1 MTAAQDNH
9 QLADSK
15 EAPDFAHVNSVL
27 EDEKP
32 SAVEERDYTGTAK
45 KTDPEEIRLVR
56 KLDLWI
62 MPCLCLMYFLNYV
75 DRNAIAQA
83 RLNNLEEDL
92 NMTGTEFN
100 TTVSILFVGY
110 VLMQVPSNML
120 ITKVRPGIYMS
131 AWMLV
136 WAVVSGCTALV
147 KNYQGLL
154 VCRFFLGITEAP
166 FYPGATYILSI
177 FYTRKEVASRIA
189 LLYCAQ
195 ILATGFSGLIAA
207 GIFAGMDG
215 LKGIEGW
222 RWLFIIEGAATGLVS
237 LIGFVLLPNTPL
249 TTHWLNERE
258 KQLAHSRMEKDKLS
272 DASDEK
278 ASSWEGLKQA
288 CSDKRTWLF
297 CLMQNFHLSACSFN
311 SFFPT
316 VVKTLGFN
324 TTITLV
330 MTCPPFIFA
339 GAAGIGFGWSSGRFH
354 ERTWHI
360 TAGLSIAIAG
370 FALAA
375 ATLNTAARYVAC
387 FIFPVG
393 AYAVNSVII
402 GWAASTLSQT
412 KEKKAVVLAMTNVGG
427 QIGYIYGAYLWP
439 KSDGP
444 RYGIGFGASAGFA
457 FCSIICAWCIRIL
470 LVREN
475 RRIRAST
482 SEHVNLYGY

>member
-1 MTAAQDNH
+1 MDISRENRPQSA
-9 QLADSK
+9 SK
-15 EAPDFAHVNSVL
+15 EAPDFKHVNSVL

-32 SAVEERDYTGTAK
+32 TQADEERDYTGTAK

-62 MPCLCLMYFLNYV
+62 MPTLCLMYFLNYV

-92 NMTGTEFN
+92 NMSGTEFN

-120 ITKVRPGIYMS
+120 ITKVKPGIYMS

-147 KNYQGLL
+147 KNYEGLL

-177 FYTRKEVASRIA
+177 FYTRKEVAARIA

-215 LKGIEGW
+215 LKGIE
-222 RWLFIIEGAATGLVS
+222 EDVA
-237 LIGFVLLPNTPL
+237 LLSY
-249 TTHWLNERE
+249 
-258 KQLAHSRMEKDKLS
+258 AKLS
-272 DASDEK
+272 PVGVLFQLVFPYVSPLLSYDQSNANL
-278 ASSWEGLKQA
+278 SS
-288 CSDKRTWLF
+288 SI
-297 CLMQNFHLSACSFN
+297 S
-311 SFFPT
+311 

-339 GAAGIGFGWSSGRFH
+339 GAAGIFFGWSSGRLH

-360 TAGLSIAIAG
+360 TVGLSVAIAG
-370 FALAA
+370 FVLAA
-375 ATLNTAARYVAC
+375 ATMNTAARYVAC
-387 FIFPVG
+387 FIFPMG

-402 GWAASTLSQT
+402 GWASSTLSQT

-457 FCSIICAWCIRIL
+457 CARSCAL
-470 LVREN
+470 G
-475 RRIRAST
+475 ASAF
-482 SEHVNLYGY
+482 S